1 MGVVILGTGSSLPE
15 NVVTNKDLE
24 QKVETNDEWI
34 RTRTGIHERRIATKG
49 EHAYLLASRAAQ
61 KALDVAGLTAEE
73 IDMIVVG
80 TISAHMVMPSCGC
93 MVQKELGAKN
103 AFAFDVNAACSG
115 FLYSLEIG
123 SKYVQADPNMK
134 VLCIGAETLS
144 ARTNWEDRNTCII
157 FADGAG
163 AAVLGYS
170 EGDSGLLATKLFSDG
185 ELWKL
190 LYLPG
195 AESNNEDLREED
207 MAGAFIRMEG
217 REVFKHAVRAMEGA
231 VHSVL
236 EKANMSIGQ
245 VKLLVPHQANIR
257 IINKLG
263 DRLGLRED
271 QVFVNVSQYGNTSAA
286 SVPIAMDEAARAG
299 KITKGDV
306 VLFCSFGGGF
316 TWGAALIRW

>member
-1 MGVVILGTGSSLPE
+1 MGVVILGTGSSLPKKI
-15 NVVTNKDLE
+15 VTNKDLE

-34 RTRTGIHERRIATKG
+34 RTRTGIHERRIAGKG
-49 EHAYLLASRAAQ
+49 EQAYVLASQAAQ
-61 KALDVAGLTAEE
+61 KALDAAGVSAEE

-80 TISAHMVMPSCGC
+80 TISPHMTMPSCAC
-93 MVQKELGAKN
+93 MVQKEIGAKN
-103 AFAFDVNAACSG
+103 AFGFDLNAACSG

-123 SKYVQADPNMK
+123 SKYIQANSNMK

-144 ARTNWEDRNTCII
+144 ARTNWEDRNTCIL

-163 AAVLGYS
+163 AAVLGHS
-170 EGDSGLLATKLFSDG
+170 EDNSGILATQLFSDG

-195 AESNNEDLREED
+195 PESRNEELREDD
-207 MAGAFIRMEG
+207 MTGTYIRMEG

-231 VHSVL
+231 VRTVL
-236 EKANMSIGQ
+236 EKADTSIED

-263 DRLGLRED
+263 DRLGLNED
-271 QVFVNVSQYGNTSAA
+271 QVFVNLSSYGNTSAA
-286 SVPIAMDEAARAG
+286 SVPIAMDEAVRAG
-299 KITKGDV
+299 KIEKGDL